1 LSKISSY
8 FFDFL
13 QKFLFIEKTK
23 GTLSFPPCPIGT
35 PQGGREDLREAYRF
49 VFSITAC
56 SCYETKEFKI
66 PTTNTSTI
74 HKVSPVKTV
83 FLEDVQ
89 PSREASTTGTPTT
102 TKKDTAIK
110 ANTDN

>member
-1 LSKISSY
+1 MKGPYGSKGY
-8 FFDFL
+8 
-13 QKFLFIEKTK
+13 
-23 GTLSFPPCPIGT
+23 
-35 PQGGREDLREAYRF
+35 PQAYPF
-49 VFSITAC
+49 VFSITTC
-56 SCYETKEFKI
+56 LCYETKEFKI

-89 PSREASTTGTPTT
+89 PSGEASTTGTPTT